1 MSRRP
6 ILRWLALTLLASLV
20 ACGDTHDPSEP
31 ARRVVVVGAGL
42 AGMTAALDLRA
53 AGWDVVVLEARD
65 RVGGRVHTLRDPF
78 TGGLHAEAGGESID
92 DNHDA
97 IQALAH
103 RYALPLEQR
112 TPNRLLTGAAY
123 YQGARS
129 TIVAFATRP
138 GVLSS
143 YDGFYTALLDLST
156 GMDPE
161 HPESFPGAAALDQRS
176 LADFLTEQALL
187 PEAAFLT
194 NVSERAIYASE
205 LSGISLLWAA
215 QQARVVAD
223 VPDSASETM
232 RIAGGNDLLP
242 AAMAADLGAIVRLRS
257 PVTRVSEGRGSVR
270 VATSRD
276 EVEAAFVV
284 MAIPTPPMRQI
295 TFDPPLP
302 DDLSAMVAQLQL
314 GAAVKV
320 ISQYDQRFWDA
331 LSFSGFTISDLP
343 FGIAWSSSDSYA
355 GMSGMSG
362 TSGLMTQFVTGSA
375 AVDAA
380 ALDDATRIA
389 QFQDQ
394 LDTVYPEG
402 ATHHANGAATIA
414 WSHEP
419 YTGGAYAVYAPGQ
432 LTRFWPALRAG
443 TARIRFAGEYTET
456 LAGYMESA
464 VRSGHRIA
472 TEIGSPPR

>member
-1 MSRRP
+1 MRHPTAGWLS
-6 ILRWLALTLLASLV
+6 LALFALLV
-20 ACGDTHDPSEP
+20 ACGDTHHGSEP
-31 ARRVVVVGAGL
+31 AQRVVVVGAGL
-42 AGMTAALDLRA
+42 AGMTAALDLRD

-78 TGGLHAEAGGESID
+78 TDGLHAEAGGESID

-103 RYALPLEQR
+103 RYGLPLEQR
-112 TPNRLLTGAAY
+112 TPNRLLSGAAY
-123 YQGARS
+123 YQGARYPV
-129 TIVAFATRP
+129 IAFALRP
-138 GVLSS
+138 GVLDS
-143 YDGFYTALLDLST
+143 YDSFSAALLDLST

-161 HPESFPGAAALDQRS
+161 HPELFPGAAALDQRS
-176 LADFLTEQALL
+176 LADFLSEQALL
-187 PEAAFLT
+187 PEAEFLT

-232 RIAGGNDLLP
+232 RISGGNDRLP
-242 AAMAADLGAIVRLRS
+242 LAMAADLGSIVRLNS
-257 PVTRVSEGRGSVR
+257 PVTRVAERTGSVR
-270 VATSRD
+270 VATLRD

-302 DDLSAMVAQLQL
+302 ADLRAMVAELQL

-320 ISQYDQRFWDA
+320 ISQYDRRFWND

-343 FGIAWSSSDSYA
+343 FGIAWSSSDSYE
-355 GMSGMSG
+355 SS
-362 TSGLMTQFVTGSA
+362 SGLMTQFITGSA
-375 AVDAA
+375 AVDAS

-389 QFQDQ
+389 QFQSQ

-402 ATHHANGAATIA
+402 ATHHANGAATMA
-414 WSHEP
+414 WLNEP

-432 LTRFWPALRAG
+432 LTRFWPAVRAG

-472 TEIGSPPR
+472 MEIGSPPR